1 MAGQYDDE
9 DDEKPL
15 DPAVERIQARLRR
28 MILFSGGT
36 LGIGLLAILFAIV
49 WRVTHLPSG
58 KPAGAPWDT
67 TIELP
72 AGTTIVAT
80 DVDGDRLAV
89 TLDGPGGRSVDVY
102 DMPTGARV
110 GRSLLIAR

>member
-9 DDEKPL
+9 DEEKPL

-28 MILFSGGT
+28 MILISGGT
-36 LGIGLLAILFAIV
+36 LGVGVLAILFAVV
-49 WRVTHLPSG
+49 WRLAHLPSKG
-58 KPAGAPWDT
+58 GASFET

-72 AGTTIVAT
+72 AAATVVAT

-89 TLDGPGGRSVDVY
+89 TLDGPGGRSVEVF
-102 DMPTGARV
+102 DMPTGTRI
-110 GRSLLIAR
+110 GRSVLIAR